1 MLLFLDHTAFIMLK
15 TFLSL
20 VTLDIVLNF
29 SVCHFRGGPDE
40 HAVLLSKL
48 QKSFKESRKVFIF
61 VIYNTRFYLI
71 ELFPFINVSVRMLFK
86 QNELNL
92 LRDVAKMEA
101 KLYKLNETKPEVFSL
116 HRFVT
121 SRVRYRTSP
130 CACLFSFFCCPY
142 INVCH
147 FFVQTRRRQRVYES
161 ACERDQ

>member
-1 MLLFLDHTAFIMLK
+1 MND
-15 TFLSL
+15 S
-20 VTLDIVLNF
+20 LNF

-48 QKSFKESRKVFIF
+48 QKSFKESRKVFFF
-61 VIYNTRFYLI
+61 VIYNTRLYLK
-71 ELFPFINVSVRMLFK
+71 ELFPSINVSVRMLFK

-116 HRFVT
+116 HRFVK
-121 SRVRYRTSP
+121 SRVRYRQYISL
-130 CACLFSFFCCPY
+130 CLSIEFFAVLTY
-142 INVCH
+142 VCH